1 MIKLLLNLV
10 VFVIF
15 VLVVIY
21 FLPRNLKMSQLE
33 RLADFV
39 PESIKEKAEDFL
51 LTPAEKREK
60 IILTLEAQLT
70 VLENAVNPE
79 AKEIIPTMRA
89 LIEKLKAEND
99 ELSFAEIAKEKLVEQ
114 FLKQEKTAPPTAP

>member
-21 FLPRNLKMSQLE
+21 FLPRNLKISQLE

-39 PESIKEKAEDFL
+39 PESVKEKAENFL

-60 IILTLEAQLT
+60 IILSLDAQLT
-70 VLENAVNPE
+70 ALESAIDPE
-79 AKEIIPTMRA
+79 AKEIIPAMQA
-89 LIEKLKAEND
+89 LIEKLKAENN
-99 ELSFAEIAKEKLVEQ
+99 ELSFTEIAKEKLIEQ
-114 FLKQEKTAPPTAP
+114 FLKQEKAASLTAP